1 MSISENWLPDQPNL
15 VTFIIDDDS
24 GVEVPGLGTAW
35 TIELS
40 VAGGAFVPA
49 LGTKGEIGYGWY
61 SYVTTAGEADSSITG
76 SRALRITHASARQQN
91 LEYTVEPRVTGSV
104 KVEYTV
110 KDSDSGLGLA
120 SVRSWVTAEAS
131 NSDNPFWL
139 GYSDVAGVLKDA
151 LGNLPRL
158 PTGVLYLWKHHP
170 GFIDDLNPHIID
182 TGALTTFEGTMT
194 AIPAVVV
201 PDEDAGPATPAYIFA
216 TPDDFMKYWFWDFG
230 DEQNYEQ
237 LWPLLRMGASRI
249 MAALSS
255 SDQADCSKD
264 EWAMDYLRE
273 LNIIIAGTMLN
284 SPAVRMSNEQ
294 RALYSV
300 YVNEA
305 LVQIRD
311 GDIQLC
317 DGATGKMYPSW
328 ETARYGLTDRNT
340 ARVIVQDA
348 R

>member
-1 MSISENWLPDQPNL
+1 MSISENWLPDKPNL

-35 TIELS
+35 AIEIS
-40 VAGGAFVPA
+40 VAGAAFVPA
-49 LGTKGEIGYGWY
+49 TGTKGEIGHGWY
-61 SYVTTAGEADSSITG
+61 SYVTTAGEADSSVTG
-76 SRALRITHASARQQN
+76 SRALRVTHASARQQN
-91 LEYTVEPRVTGSV
+91 LEYTVEPRVTGAV
-104 KVEYTV
+104 EVEYTV
-110 KDSDSGLGLA
+110 KDSGSGLDLA
-120 SVRSWVTAEAS
+120 SVRAWVTADAS

-139 GYSDVAGVLKDA
+139 GYSDFAGVLRDA

-170 GFIDDLNPHIID
+170 GYIDDQNPQVID
-182 TGALTTFEGTMT
+182 TATLTIFDGTMT
-194 AIPAVVV
+194 AIPAEVLPSEDVG
-201 PDEDAGPATPAYIFA
+201 PDTPSYVFA

-237 LWPLLRMGASRI
+237 LWPLLRLGGSRI

-255 SDQADCSKD
+255 SDQVDCPKGN
-264 EWAMDYLRE
+264 WAMDYLRE
-273 LNIIIAGTMLN
+273 LNIIIAGVMMN

-311 GDIQLC
+311 GDVQLC
-317 DGATGKMYPSW
+317 EGATGKMHPAW
-328 ETARYGLTDRNT
+328 ETARYGLTDRNL
-340 ARVIVQDA
+340 ARIIVQDA
-348 R
+348 G